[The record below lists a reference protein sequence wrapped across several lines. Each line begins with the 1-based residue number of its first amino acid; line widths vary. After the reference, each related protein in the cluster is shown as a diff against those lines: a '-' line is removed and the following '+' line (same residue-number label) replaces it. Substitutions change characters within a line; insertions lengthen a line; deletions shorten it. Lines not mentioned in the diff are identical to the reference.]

1 MAKVVAT
8 VAVTFSVYHILY
20 ITGLI
25 HRVRIFLDIPQHLAI
40 HLGFMLAFIFLLV
53 PAWSKARSGKIPWY
67 DVVLLVIGVSWNLY
81 ILFNFTPLR
90 IRGTAADLHLYEVVG
105 SWLNMLIVME
115 ATRRI
120 MGWIVPGI
128 AVFFLFYALFSEYFP
143 GFLRAAGHDWLR
155 VGRAAGLF
163 VTGMYGSL
171 MNVSATIMFSFILFA
186 QFLFITGAG
195 KWFIDIAQAMF
206 GHVRGGPAKV
216 AVAASS
222 LMGTISGSTIAN
234 VATTGV
240 LTIPLMKSTG
250 YRPHFAGAVEAAAS
264 NGGQIM
270 PPIMGIA
277 AFIMIDF
284 LEMPYSSIILAAL
297 IPALAY
303 YFALFLMVDFE
314 AAKTG
319 LKGLPRNELPDLRST
334 LIAGWQYIIPLAVLM
349 LFLLV
354 IRYSPELSA
363 LYSTATM
370 VLIGFFNRR
379 NPMTWHKIYLALK
392 NTAVAM
398 MLIAATLSVASII
411 VACVNLTGLS
421 YRLSMGLVNIS
432 GGNVWLLLVLTA
444 ISCIILGMGMT
455 TSAVYIMMATLVAPA
470 LISVG
475 FNPIASHFYVFY
487 FGVSAMVTPPVC
499 PTSYVGAGIAGA
511 SPMRTGITAARL
523 SIITFLAP
531 LIFIFQPQ
539 LVMEGPLS
547 AILLS
552 TAYMATA
559 VVALAGGLGGY
570 LFESLNWGWRILF
583 ILSALTVVISPSIT
597 LMPVQLTNI
606 VISASIAGLILL
618 RFAMSRFR
626 Q

>member
-8 VAVTFSVYHILY
+8 VAVTFSIYHILY

-81 ILFNFTPLR
+81 VLFNFTPLR

-128 AVFFLFYALFSEYFP
+128 AAFFLFYALFSEYFP
-143 GFLRAAGHDWLR
+143 GFLQAAGHDWLR

-319 LKGLPRNELPDLRST
+319 LKGLSRNELPDLKST
-334 LIAGWQYIIPLAVLM
+334 LMAGWQYVIPLAVLM
-349 LFLLV
+349 FFLLI

-363 LYSTATM
+363 LYSIATM
-370 VLIGFFNRR
+370 IVIGFFNRR
-379 NPMTWHKIYLALK
+379 NPMTLNKIYLALK

-421 YRLSMGLVNIS
+421 YRLSMGLVSIS
-432 GGNVWLLLVLTA
+432 GGNIWLLLALTA
-444 ISCIILGMGMT
+444 VSCIILGMGMT

-475 FNPIASHFYVFY
+475 FNPVAAHFYVFY

-499 PTSYVGAGIAGA
+499 PTSYIGAGIAGA

-523 SIITFLAP
+523 SIITFMAP

-547 AILLS
+547 ATLLS

-570 LFESLNWGWRILF
+570 LFGSLNWGWRILF
-583 ILSALTVVISPSIT
+583 MLGTLTVVISPGIT
-597 LMPVQLTNI
+597 LMPVQMTNI
-606 VISASIAGLILL
+606 VASASIVGLILL
-618 RFAMSRFR
+618 RFTMSRFR

>member
-1 MAKVVAT
+1 MATVVAT
-8 VAVTFSVYHILY
+8 VAVAFSVYHILY
-20 ITGLI
+20 ITGLV
-25 HRVRIFLDIPQHLAI
+25 HRARIFLDIPQHLAI
-40 HLGFMLAFIFLLV
+40 HVGFIIALIFLLV
-53 PAWSKARSGKIPWY
+53 PIRAKAAGGKLPWY
-67 DVVLLVIGVSWNLY
+67 DIVLLVLVVSWNLY
-81 ILFNFTPLR
+81 ILINFTPLR
-90 IRGTAADLHLYEVVG
+90 IRGTAASLELYEVVA
-105 SWLNMLIVME
+105 SWLNMLIILE

-120 MGWIVPGI
+120 MGWVVPGI
-128 AVFFLFYALFSEYFP
+128 AAFFLFYALFSEHFP
-143 GFLRAAGHDWLR
+143 GFLCAAGHDWIR

-171 MNVSATIMFSFILFA
+171 LNISATIMFSFILFA

-195 KWFIDIAQAMF
+195 RWFIDMAQAVF

-234 VATTGV
+234 VAATGV
-240 LTIPLMKSTG
+240 FTIPLMKSTG

-284 LEMPYSSIILAAL
+284 LEMAYSEIILAAL

-303 YFALFLMVDFE
+303 YLALFLMVDFE
-314 AAKTG
+314 AARTG
-319 LKGLPRNELPDLRST
+319 LRGLPRNELPELKKT
-334 LIAGWQYIIPLAVLM
+334 LMAGWQYIIPLAVL
-349 LFLLV
+349 LYFLLV

-363 LYSTATM
+363 LYSVATM
-370 VLIGFFNRR
+370 IVIGFFTKGNR
-379 NPMTWHKIYLALK
+379 MTLKQIYLALK

-398 MLIAATLSVASII
+398 MLIAATLAVASII

-432 GGNVWLLLVLTA
+432 GGNIGVLLALTA
-444 ISCIILGMGMT
+444 ASCIILGMGMT

-470 LISVG
+470 LVQVG
-475 FNPIASHFYVFY
+475 FNPVAAHFYVFY

-531 LIFIFQPQ
+531 LIFIFQPA
-539 LVMEGPLS
+539 LVLEGTAAATLVAS
-547 AILLS
+547 AFL
-552 TAYMATA
+552 ATA
-559 VVALAGGLGGY
+559 VLGLAGGLGGY
-570 LFESLNWGWRILF
+570 MFGSINWSWRIPFIACAVLIIYPNPTLDILGGSF
-583 ILSALTVVISPSIT
+583 ILGLT
-597 LMPVQLTNI
+597 
-606 VISASIAGLILL
+606 LL
-618 RFAMSRFR
+618 RFIISRFR
-626 Q
+626 H